1 MTDLPPEE
9 RHEPDDARPSEEDM
23 LHQIVPRRLPDPDEE
38 EAEEGDLPQFVS
50 VLTPVEQQVGLH
62 VLGALQH
69 PETVAVLTMIA
80 GGGDGQQRVVSVGLN
95 PERLAQVQQLLM
107 EESEDR
113 KKRVPCIGFHC
124 RLEDKAAEEDE
135 GA

>member
-9 RHEPDDARPSEEDM
+9 RRDADDAGPSEEDM
-23 LHQIVPRRLPDPDEE
+23 LHQIVPRALPDPDEE
-38 EAEEGDLPQFVS
+38 EEEGGLPQFVS

-80 GGGDGQQRVVSVGLN
+80 AGGDGQQRVVSVGLN
-95 PERLAQVQQLLM
+95 PERLAQVQQLLL
-107 EESEDR
+107 EESEER
-113 KKRVPCIGFHC
+113 KRRVPCIGFHC
-124 RLEDKAAEEDE
+124 RLEDKSADDE
-135 GA
+135 ST